1 MSDRNLLRDQYSK
14 QRRVIVNNFKNS
26 QTLIP
31 VVEGDLTIPN
41 YRGVYSKGFVGHTG
55 PNGIPIGP
63 NPVLYSRFIEAINTR
78 NQTLLNQVYASSSK
92 LTDAHC
98 LFDIELEGK
107 YKSSFV
113 IPPAPSITSPTA
125 AAEILEVY
133 AMALLRNYNFHI
145 LDPECI
151 FYDDIPSEAK
161 TYLNTLIGYLNLPGI
176 KGNFRYQQVDSS
188 GNITVD
194 TLFRGI
200 SRGDVIG
207 PYVSQFFYYETAIGN
222 LKLEQKYQC
231 LDISENTI
239 SDISNSRYYFGK
251 TEQYFNEIWNGGIK
265 SSSLQ
270 TKTKYMTTLLDLLMY
285 INRDQ
290 IWEAIFVTASLF
302 LSRGIPIGFH
312 TKTRSPGFARFI
324 NLGPVDL
331 YNLMTKATKLA
342 MNATWV
348 WKWSQLRPRPEEMAY
363 QIHLAKKYTSS
374 DLNGSVINFPQALM
388 NNPILEEIA
397 KYNNGK
403 YLMPLGYSQGSPFHP
418 SYPGGHATIAGA
430 MVTIMKAWFNCDCLI
445 PAVVPDLTGD
455 NLVMYKLKN
464 NNQTQYLR
472 IEDELEKI
480 VTNCSHS
487 RNMAGIHYQSDSEVG
502 ILIGE
507 QAAISVLQDEV
518 NKYSDDIAFRFR
530 KRSGEVV
537 TITNHKN
544 PLVSPNYPESLVDGP
559 NTINYSEMA
568 QARGLTKIY
577 STQVIAMKLPNG
589 QNHNPTANDLS
600 VFSNNNTGFDQI
612 LF

>member
-1 MSDRNLLRDQYSK
+1 MEERKLLREQYSK
-14 QRRVIVNNFKNS
+14 QRRTIIDNFRSS
-26 QTLIP
+26 QILVP
-31 VVEGDLTIPN
+31 MVQGDLNIPQ

-55 PNGIPIGP
+55 PNGIPVGP
-63 NPVLYSRFIEAINTR
+63 NPALYSRFIEAMKTR
-78 NQTLLNQVYASSSK
+78 NQTLLNQVYDSSSK
-92 LTDAHC
+92 LVDAHC
-98 LFDIELEGK
+98 VFDIELEGK

-113 IPPAPSITSPTA
+113 IPPAPSITSLTA

-133 AMALLRNYNFHI
+133 VMALLRNYNFHI

-151 FYDDIPSEAK
+151 FYDNIPTEAK
-161 TYLNTLIGYLNLPGI
+161 TYRDTLIGYLNLPGI
-176 KGNFRYQQVDSS
+176 KGHLPYQEFDSNN
-188 GNITVD
+188 NITKD

-200 SRGDVIG
+200 ARGDLIG

-231 LDISENTI
+231 LDLSENI
-239 SDISNSRYYFGK
+239 VPDISNSKYHFGK
-251 TEQYFNEIWNGGIK
+251 TEQYFNEIWNGGLK
-265 SSSLQ
+265 SSALQ
-270 TKTKYMTTLLDLLMY
+270 TKTKYMTTILDLAMY

-312 TKTRSPGFARFI
+312 TKKRSPGFARFV

-342 MNATWV
+342 MNSTWV

-363 QIHLAKKYTSS
+363 QIHLAKTHNDST
-374 DLNGSVINFPQALM
+374 VNFPEELL
-388 NNPILEEIA
+388 NNPILQEIA

-418 SYPGGHATIAGA
+418 SYPGGHATIAAA

-445 PAVVPDLTGD
+445 PAVVPDMTGD

-464 NNQTQYLR
+464 NDDIQYLR

-487 RNMAGIHYQSDSEVG
+487 RNMAGIHYRSDTEVG
-502 ILIGE
+502 ISIGE
-507 QAAISVLQDEV
+507 QAAISVLEDEV
-518 NKYSDDIAFRFR
+518 NKYSDEIAFRFR

-537 TITNHKN
+537 TIANHKN
-544 PLVSPNYPESLVDGP
+544 PLVSPNYPSTLQDGT
-559 NTINYSEMA
+559 NTINYA
-568 QARGLTKIY
+568 TDYVANGQKPIY
-577 STQVIAMKLPNG
+577 STQVIVMKLPNG
-589 QNHNPTANDLS
+589 QSPNPTANDLS
-600 VFSNNNTGFDQI
+600 VFSNNSTIFNEF

>member
-1 MSDRNLLRDQYSK
+1 MEERKLLRDQYSK
-14 QRRVIVNNFKNS
+14 QRRTIIDNFRSS
-26 QTLIP
+26 QTLVP
-31 VVEGDLTIPN
+31 MVQGDLSIPH

-55 PNGIPIGP
+55 PNGIPVGP
-63 NPVLYSRFIEAINTR
+63 NPALYSKFIEAMRTR

-92 LTDAHC
+92 LVDAHC
-98 LFDIELEGK
+98 IFDVELEGK

-113 IPPAPSITSPTA
+113 IPPAPSITSLTTT
-125 AAEILEVY
+125 AEILEVY
-133 AMALLRNYNFHI
+133 VMALLRNYNFHI

-151 FYDDIPSEAK
+151 FYDDIPMEAK
-161 TYLNTLIGYLNLPGI
+161 TYLDTLIGYLNLPGI
-176 KGNFRYQQVDSS
+176 KGLLPYQHFDSNH
-188 GNITVD
+188 NITKD

-200 SRGDVIG
+200 ARGDVIG

-231 LDISENTI
+231 LDLSENI
-239 SDISNSRYYFGK
+239 VPDISNSRYYFGK
-251 TEQYFNEIWNGGIK
+251 TEQYFNEIWNGGLK
-265 SSSLQ
+265 SFSIQ
-270 TKTKYMTTLLDLLMY
+270 TKTKYMTTILDLAMY

-312 TKTRSPGFARFI
+312 TKSRSPVFSRFI

-331 YNLMTKATKLA
+331 YNLMIRATKLA

-363 QIHLAKKYTSS
+363 QIHLAKAHNDST
-374 DLNGSVINFPQALM
+374 INFPEELL
-388 NNPILEEIA
+388 NNPILQEIA
-397 KYNNGK
+397 TKNNGK

-430 MVTIMKAWFNCDCLI
+430 MATIMKAWFNCDCLI
-445 PAVVPDLTGD
+445 PAVVPDMTGN

-464 NNQTQYLR
+464 NNDIQYLR
-472 IEDELEKI
+472 IEDELEKL

-487 RNMAGIHYQSDSEVG
+487 RNMAGIHYRSDTEVG
-502 ILIGE
+502 ISIGE
-507 QAAISVLQDEV
+507 QAAISVLEDEV
-518 NKYSDDIAFRFR
+518 NKYSDEIAFRFR

-537 TITNHKN
+537 TIANHKN
-544 PLVSPNYPESLVDGP
+544 PLNSPDYPSTLVDEA
-559 NTINYSEMA
+559 NTINYSNYVEEG
-568 QARGLTKIY
+568 QTPIY
-577 STQVIAMKLPNG
+577 STEVIAMKLPNG
-589 QNHNPTANDLS
+589 KSPNPTANDLS
-600 VFSNNNTGFDQI
+600 VFSNSSIDFSEI

>member
-1 MSDRNLLRDQYSK
+1 MADRNLLREQYSK
-14 QRRVIVNNFKNS
+14 QRRTIVNNFKNS

-31 VVEGDLTIPN
+31 VVEGDLNIPH

-55 PNGIPIGP
+55 PNGISIGP
-63 NPVLYSRFIEAINTR
+63 NPTLYGKFIEAMKTR
-78 NQTLLNQVYASSSK
+78 NQTLLNQVYDSSSK
-92 LTDAHC
+92 LVDAHC
-98 LFDIELEGK
+98 VFDVELEGK

-113 IPPAPSITSPTA
+113 IPPAPSMTSITA

-133 AMALLRNYNFHI
+133 VMALLRNYNFHI

-151 FYDDIPSEAK
+151 FYDDIPMEAK
-161 TYLNTLIGYLNLPGI
+161 NYLNTLIGHLNHPGVKGHLP
-176 KGNFRYQQVDSS
+176 YQQVDSN
-188 GNITVD
+188 GNITAD

-200 SRGDVIG
+200 ARGDVIG

-251 TEQYFNEIWNGGIK
+251 TEQYFNELWNGGLK
-265 SSSLQ
+265 SSALQ
-270 TKTKYMTTLLDLLMY
+270 TKTKYMTTLLDLMMY

-290 IWEAIFVTASLF
+290 IWEAIFVTTSMF

-312 TKTRSPGFARFI
+312 TKSRSPGYARFI

-331 YNLMTKATKLA
+331 YTLMMKATKLA
-342 MNATWV
+342 MSATWV

-374 DLNGSVINFPQALM
+374 DLSGSMIHFPSELL

-464 NNQTQYLR
+464 NSGTQYLR
-472 IEDELEKI
+472 IEDELDKI

-487 RNMAGIHYQSDSEVG
+487 RNMAGIHYRSDTEVG
-502 ILIGE
+502 ISIGE

-518 NKYSDDIAFRFR
+518 NKYSDEIAFRFR

-537 TITNHKN
+537 TIANHKN
-544 PLVSPNYPESLVDGP
+544 PLVSPNYPSTLVDGP
-559 NTINYSEMA
+559 NTITYSNYVA
-568 QARGLTKIY
+568 QGQTEIY
-577 STQVIAMKLPNG
+577 STHVQVLKLPNG
-589 QNHNPTANDLS
+589 QSPNPTANDLS
-600 VFSNNNTGFDQI
+600 VFSNNNTVFNEF